1 MRYSGPAKRRRE
13 AGPGRIPPLWAT
25 RPTPG
30 GPLWPPRYP
39 PLGSPYFVPFLG
51 GGPPEAQGACVGPS
65 AQASKKDKAKIVQFE
80 WNGCTFYRYIP
91 DGTKGAAAAA
101 VAAAGRHMGTPGEP
115 PIPPPPFGR
124 PRSFEWHQR
133 SSRSQSRRRKQQQV
147 FPPRAPAPPW
157 TPGPLPQDRP
167 GPVNSK
173 QFSVASAAA
182 AAAAAAMGAPGG
194 GTGPYRPR
202 EPNPRIPR
210 KENKAPASHMH
221 LPPFLATTSSK
232 AAAKSPSPTT
242 ATHVQGPP
250 RAAAFRN
257 KDSAAAA
264 PLPFSLRAAF
274 GAEDCCAS
282 PASSKR
288 NETPGILSGMNQ
300 ASGGGNKPR
309 VAGGGN
315 VTVRRSHDAGVPESD
330 VLGAKPKKP
339 PRMSNMTFTKSP
351 SERSAGNAPYNGG
364 NSKAFARAPPFR
376 NSPRVYSSTVLK
388 DFSSGNNKQE
398 NARGAASDGRPLLSV
413 PRESTPKEQ
422 RTARQDRRVRYKAE
436 IVGSNIIVTR
446 EEPSPEKKS
455 DTVSVAAAAT
465 DQKAALSQTSGSTGV
480 KKVDQRPSAPNGPTD
495 TPKAE
500 PAGWKDREES
510 AFQSRILHAA
520 LLHGTNVADAERSS
534 ATVDAF
540 TQLTS
545 FDINEQFDRFL
556 SPGPRCKKQEKAASM
571 THRKSP
577 SGVEWCGKLRSISV
591 QTDEMAASTCE
602 RKHENKHRNEI
613 LDTDQQEQVEKK
625 TTKDVEAQ
633 KEAKPG
639 DNIREPL
646 SEGEEVPSPASYV
659 DEPHTSSSEIYL
671 DSLVSNGTSTSSP
684 RDDAFRKPGCDKN
697 LNSEGAV
704 ALLSELDDFLKEC
717 SPIKGAQQPAQEQ
730 PVRRS
735 CGSSTTFSEGASRN
749 SCPESVGRATSS
761 SPSSLSKGD
770 GFSDISEPRSPLAK
784 DLQVPDNASLA
795 SDVILINFAED
806 TTTLKEHLDGLVAD
820 YKAKQ
825 ESDTVGGTGIAFS
838 PGDEGCRPRS
848 ASSGTNNVL
857 EKHPGSSPTRS
868 SAPVLLP
875 SDVSPRE
882 LLKMASEE
890 ARAAGGDFRSSSL
903 AKEPPQTQKD
913 RVGEALSER
922 GDSSFKITRKSP
934 ATGTIEMGRQ
944 RSLASCDSCGTVYSG
959 SINSENFPR
968 VCSCKTRHG
977 ARAKGSRPLIPVEI
991 EEALK
996 EEYRDPEIVSCF
1008 VEENVQYLLESEDE
1022 EYEQVV
1028 RRRSLTG
1035 RNLLGRQASQHDRS
1049 GSGSDERSAVASQ
1062 RYPENSTSWNKIK
1075 DASEASVIGVAGTE
1089 RCGSEATTG
1098 GASRALI
1105 YDCPW
1110 WTYDQGGHDGDTK
1123 GDSISAALGSCDQIS
1138 ANNSVASAVAEI
1150 ASNAAATLHPW
1161 STTLRAA
1168 AAAAETGVHGTSAN
1182 GPGAVGEVPA
1192 SAAASSSSNNPWGPF
1207 LATAQ
1212 AIVGPKRE
1220 AVMSSGDH
1228 ETADEIACRLARSD
1242 ADFTTL
1248 YMEGQPRKPTL
1259 KQRWPP
1265 SAELGAAVGPPGQ
1278 HQRATGGDRD
1288 SLSFYEFP
1296 LNDQHEALPPQQHS
1310 LSMETLVGSNRL
1322 DVASVTS
1329 TVGGTE
1335 RRLAEG
1341 EPMPPPADAI
1351 DGKPSGGGSAQSP
1364 DAQYC
1369 ELELYVPVS
1378 KSGPAV
1384 CAVVAPS
1391 HSMAEGDGAKG
1402 EAVLLDTGP
1411 RPATPPE
1418 DSGLCGDKKIAETSA
1433 KPMGKIRTRFRD
1445 FFWKHK

>member
-13 AGPGRIPPLWAT
+13 AAPGRIPPLWAT

-51 GGPPEAQGACVGPS
+51 GGPPEVQGACVGPS
-65 AQASKKDKAKIVQFE
+65 AQAAKKDKAKIVQFE

-91 DGTKGAAAAA
+91 DGNKGAAAAA
-101 VAAAGRHMGTPGEP
+101 AAAAAAGRHMGTPGEP
-115 PIPPPPFGR
+115 PIPPPPFVR

-167 GPVNSK
+167 GSSK

-182 AAAAAAMGAPGG
+182 AAAAMSATGG
-194 GTGPYRPR
+194 GAGPYRPR

-210 KENKAPASHMH
+210 KENKTPASHVH

-274 GAEDCCAS
+274 GADDCCAS
-282 PASSKR
+282 PAMSKR
-288 NETPGILSGMNQ
+288 NETPGMLSGTNQ
-300 ASGGGNKPR
+300 ASGGGGKPR
-309 VAGGGN
+309 VPGGGN
-315 VTVRRSHDAGVPESD
+315 MTVRRSQDVAVPESD

-339 PRMSNMTFTKSP
+339 PRMNNMTFTKSP
-351 SERSAGNAPYNGG
+351 SDRSGGNVPFNNG

-388 DFSSGNNKQE
+388 ELSATGKQDS
-398 NARGAASDGRPLLSV
+398 ARGPAIDGRPILSV

-422 RTARQDRRVRYKAE
+422 RAARQDRRVRYKAE
-436 IVGSNIIVTR
+436 IVGTNIIVTR

-455 DTVSVAAAAT
+455 DMGPAAAVAT
-465 DQKAALSQTSGSTGV
+465 DQKATLPQTPGGTGV
-480 KKVDQRPSAPNGPTD
+480 KKVEQGPSAPNGSTD
-495 TPKAE
+495 TTKAE
-500 PAGWKDREES
+500 PTGWKDREES

-520 LLHGTNVADAERSS
+520 LLHGTSVADAERSS
-534 ATVDAF
+534 ATADAF
-540 TQLTS
+540 TQLTT

-556 SPGPRCKKQEKAASM
+556 SPGPRCVKQESAASL
-571 THRKSP
+571 THRKPP
-577 SGVEWCGKLRSISV
+577 SGVEWSGKLRSIPV
-591 QTDEMAASTCE
+591 QTDEMEASTCE
-602 RKHENKHRNEI
+602 PRGKRESKQGNEI
-613 LDTDQQEQVEKK
+613 LETDQQELVEKMK
-625 TTKDVEAQ
+625 CKDVEAQ
-633 KEAKPG
+633 KEAKRE
-639 DNIREPL
+639 DNMREPL
-646 SEGEEVPSPASYV
+646 SEGEVTSPASYV

-671 DSLVSNGTSTSSP
+671 DSLVSNGTSTPSP
-684 RDDAFRKPGCDKN
+684 SEDAFRKPDCDKT
-697 LNSEGAV
+697 LNTEGAV
-704 ALLSELDDFLKEC
+704 ALLNELDDFLKDC
-717 SPIKGAQQPAQEQ
+717 SPIKGAQQPAEEQ
-730 PVRRS
+730 PVHRS
-735 CGSSTTFSEGASRN
+735 CGSSTPLSEGASRN
-749 SCPESVGRATSS
+749 SCPESGGRETSS
-761 SPSSLSKGD
+761 SPSSLSKGE

-784 DLQVPDNASLA
+784 DLQVQDNASLA

-825 ESDTVGGTGIAFS
+825 ESDTVSGTGIAFS
-838 PGDEGCRPRS
+838 PEGEGCRPRS
-848 ASSGTNNVL
+848 ASGNGTNNVL

-882 LLKMASEE
+882 LLNMASEE
-890 ARAAGGDFRSSSL
+890 ARTAGGDFRSSSV
-903 AKEPPQTQKD
+903 AKGPRQTQKD

-934 ATGTIEMGRQ
+934 ATGTIEIGRP
-944 RSLASCDSCGTVYSG
+944 RSLASCDSCGAVYCG

-1008 VEENVQYLLESEDE
+1008 VEENVEYLLESEDE

-1035 RNLLGRQASQHDRS
+1035 RNLLGRQASHHERS
-1049 GSGSDERSAVASQ
+1049 GSGSDERSAAASQ

-1075 DASEASVIGVAGTE
+1075 DASEASVISGTE
-1089 RCGSEATTG
+1089 RCGSEPTAG

-1110 WTYDQGGHDGDTK
+1110 WTYDQGEHDGATK
-1123 GDSISAALGSCDQIS
+1123 GDSISTALGSCDQVS
-1138 ANNSVASAVAEI
+1138 PNTSVAAAVAEI

-1168 AAAAETGVHGTSAN
+1168 AAAAETGIHGATAN

-1192 SAAASSSSNNPWGPF
+1192 AAAAAASSNNPWGPF

-1220 AVMSSGDH
+1220 VVMSSGDH
-1228 ETADEIACRLARSD
+1228 ETTDEVSCRSARSD

-1248 YMEGQPRKPTL
+1248 YMEGQPRKPAL

-1265 SAELGAAVGPPGQ
+1265 SAELGAAVGPASQ
-1278 HQRATGGDRD
+1278 QQRATGGDRD

-1322 DVASVTS
+1322 DVSSTS
-1329 TVGGTE
+1329 STGDGTE

-1341 EPMPPPADAI
+1341 EPMPPPPADAI

-1369 ELELYVPVS
+1369 ELELYAPVS
-1378 KSGPAV
+1378 KNGPAV
-1384 CAVVAPS
+1384 CTVVVPA
-1391 HSMAEGDGAKG
+1391 HSMAEGGDGAKG

-1411 RPATPPE
+1411 RPDSPPE
-1418 DSGLCGDKKIAETSA
+1418 DSGLCGDKKIAEASA